1 MAIVDFSEVIK
12 LKNAVNS
19 EFGEKVH
26 FHDACG
32 GQYFTLEKTN
42 PEMVEFIKTYVQ
54 KLGYKAD
61 FDVNGLSFTM
71 EN

>member
-32 GQYFTLEKTN
+32 GQYFTLEKNN

-54 KLGYKAD
+54 KLGYMAD

-71 EN
+71 ED

>member
-32 GQYFTLEKTN
+32 GQYFTLEKKQSRN
-42 PEMVEFIKTYVQ
+42 GRIYKNLCAKTW
-54 KLGYKAD
+54 L
-61 FDVNGLSFTM
+61 
-71 EN
+71 

>member
-32 GQYFTLEKTN
+32 GQYFTLEKT
-42 PEMVEFIKTYVQ
+42 IQ
-54 KLGYKAD
+54 KW
-61 FDVNGLSFTM
+61 
-71 EN
+71 